1 MGRKPKS
8 DKGKS
13 KCQRQDEQ
21 WHREGN
27 FAPVRNFRFMVRNSL
42 LVFFHVS
49 APSFL
54 LILICNVEFDS
65 NSSWFDRFNKFGI
78 NSLQKLKISHKMRLV
93 E

>member
-21 WHREGN
+21 WHMEGN
-27 FAPVRNFRFMVRNSL
+27 FAPVRNSL
-42 LVFFHVS
+42 LLFFLCS

-54 LILICNVEFDS
+54 LIMVCNVEFDS
-65 NSSWFDRFNKFGI
+65 NSSWLDRFNKFGI
-78 NSLQKLKISHKMRLV
+78 NILQKLQN
-93 E
+93 

>member
-27 FAPVRNFRFMVRNSL
+27 FAPMRNFRTMVRNSL
-42 LVFFHVS
+42 LLFFLCFCS
-49 APSFL
+49 FFPSDSDL
-54 LILICNVEFDS
+54 MLSSTQILHDLIDSTNLALIACKNY
-65 NSSWFDRFNKFGI
+65 
-78 NSLQKLKISHKMRLV
+78 KISHKMRSV